1 MNFKENNL
9 ISGDNDNLLCIWDIN
24 GLNNLKKNTNINF
37 NKIFDYPILQ
47 IKFCLTKHISAIK
60 AINFSLYERNII
72 VSCGGKKDKSIKFWN
87 YDNGTLIKDYYSG
100 NQICNVFFNK
110 FEKELITCCGYNNNQ
125 ICFYKYPKMKKFFE
139 LRGHLNRIL
148 YSVISPDGC
157 TLLTAS
163 PDETIRFWNIN
174 DFDQIYNE
182 VYFNKDKNSFCNLD
196 HVIR

>member
-1 MNFKENNL
+1 
-9 ISGDNDNLLCIWDIN
+9 
-24 GLNNLKKNTNINF
+24 
-37 NKIFDYPILQ
+37 
-47 IKFCLTKHISAIK
+47 
-60 AINFSLYERNII
+60 
-72 VSCGGKKDKSIKFWN
+72 
-87 YDNGTLIKDYYSG
+87 
-100 NQICNVFFNK
+100 
-110 FEKELITCCGYNNNQ
+110 
-125 ICFYKYPKMKKFFE
+125 MKKFFE